1 MELQLSVLLS
11 HGINNNLSIF
21 NKSSKSNDKLF
32 RYSTL
37 KFTHPHNFQ
46 FDPIKKG
53 HPYKLQILS
62 GIGKSMTANSMKK
75 VPFRYLE
82 PFSQRSPYKG
92 YPFFT
97 PHV

>member
-11 HGINNNLSIF
+11 HGINHKLSIL
-21 NKSSKSNDKLF
+21 NKSSKSNDNLF

-53 HPYKLQILS
+53 LS
-62 GIGKSMTANSMKK
+62 I
-75 VPFRYLE
+75 
-82 PFSQRSPYKG
+82 
-92 YPFFT
+92 
-97 PHV
+97 